1 MPMPVSLFQ
10 GAPSPLLLPGGTP
23 ENPLAMGG
31 SPFPPFVTLPLS
43 HLRQVSM
50 LNLEHAQR
58 ATAPVTVVAEVD
70 ASGLI
75 EVREALKPL
84 AARHLGI
91 PLTYLPFFAS
101 ATIQALKAYPI
112 MNAMLTPQGFIVP
125 RYINLGIATSV
136 PGGVLL
142 PSVQGAERKSFW
154 ELARDIHIQTQ
165 KAKAGL
171 ALPTDM
177 AGQTFVITN
186 TGRWGATL
194 FGTPI
199 IQPPNV
205 GILAFE
211 AIKKRP
217 VVLEDDQIAVR
228 PMMYLA
234 LTADHRAVDGAEMI
248 GFMSKV
254 KEALEQVRV

>member
-1 MPMPVSLFQ
+1 
-10 GAPSPLLLPGGTP
+10 
-23 ENPLAMGG
+23 MGG
-31 SPFPPFVTLPLS
+31 PPLPAVVNLPLS
-43 HLRQVSM
+43 HLRQVSA
-50 LNLEHAQR
+50 LNLETAMR

-70 ASGLI
+70 ATGLVA
-75 EVREALKPL
+75 VRESLKSM
-84 AARHLGI
+84 AQQHLSM

-101 ATIQALKAYPI
+101 ATVQALKAYPI
-112 MNAMLTPQGFIVP
+112 LNSMLSPQGFVIP
-125 RYINLGIATSV
+125 RHINLGIATSV

-142 PSVQGAERKSFW
+142 PTVPGVERKGFW

-171 ALPTDM
+171 CTALDLS
-177 AGQTFVITN
+177 GQTFVITN
-186 TGRWGATL
+186 TGRWAATL

-199 IQPPNV
+199 VNPPNV

-217 VVLEDDQIAVR
+217 VALENDQITVR
-228 PMMYLA
+228 PMMYLS

-248 GFMSKV
+248 GFLGKV
-254 KEALEQVRV
+254 KEALEQVRM